1 MVEKRTDRAQ
11 IRSYASRGVEI
22 FDGIEG
28 SLQALVEQ
36 TANVNYRGP
45 NARLFKTQCTTNAVA
60 FAEATNST
68 MQQMSNLI
76 EEATTFIATTLGGQ
90 RISLEPP
97 SVSVRMPVISADESV
112 EAAEDTALNQLEQE
126 VTVLYSE
133 VVTLFEE
140 NLTNLEALGVD
151 GWWGPEYEEA
161 LASMQRLTGAAID
174 RCDASRGEMTSA
186 IQTQVQML
194 FG

>member
-1 MVEKRTDRAQ
+1 MVEKRTDRMQ
-11 IRSYASRGVEI
+11 IQNYANRGVEI
-22 FDGIEG
+22 FDRIEG
-28 SLQALVEQ
+28 SLQSLVEQ

-68 MQQMSNLI
+68 MQLMSDLI
-76 EEATTFIATTLGGQ
+76 EEATTFIATALGGQ

-112 EAAEDTALNQLEQE
+112 EAAEDTALNQLQQE

-161 LASMQRLTGAAID
+161 LAHMQRLTAGAVD
-174 RCDASRGEMTSA
+174 RCDQSRTKMTTD
-186 IQTQVQML
+186 IQTQVDAL
-194 FG
+194 FA